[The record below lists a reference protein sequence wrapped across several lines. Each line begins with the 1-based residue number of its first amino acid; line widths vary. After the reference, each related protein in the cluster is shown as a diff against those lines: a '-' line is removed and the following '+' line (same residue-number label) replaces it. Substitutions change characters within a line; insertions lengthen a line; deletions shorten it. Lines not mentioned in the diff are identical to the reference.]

1 MKALSKSTEPGNME
15 FVVHIKDEY
24 DYRFICETR
33 EELFEQLKACF
44 FNLMNKNLPIYGV
57 PAKLKD
63 YETSK
68 KDVKAGQERLPPEQY
83 LLRKEDVYE
92 PLRESANSS
101 TSSHGLSIEE
111 DDLPAPG
118 QHRPTFAKKGDMDV

>member
-44 FNLMNKNLPIYGV
+44 FNLINKNLPIYGV
-57 PAKLKD
+57 PSKLKD

-68 KDVKAGQERLPPEQY
+68 KDVKAGQEKLPPE
-83 LLRKEDVYE
+83 
-92 PLRESANSS
+92 
-101 TSSHGLSIEE
+101 
-111 DDLPAPG
+111 
-118 QHRPTFAKKGDMDV
+118 